1 MALHKDLSEIKDRI
15 VERRGYEDA
24 AKKGTQKGVEFE
36 DACEPYIRSTAEA
49 YSDMVESIESA
60 AGDLGSRILYGNR
73 SDAGAQ
79 RTKILMSI
87 YATCEQR
94 GVNFY
99 QFVQDYL
106 SGKTRTIPPGPAQNQ
121 TAIAV

>member
-1 MALHKDLSEIKDRI
+1 MDLSEIKDRI

-49 YSDMVESIESA
+49 YSYMVESIGSA

-87 YATCEQR
+87 VIELKIR
-94 GVNFY
+94 
-99 QFVQDYL
+99 
-106 SGKTRTIPPGPAQNQ
+106 KTRLICSVWPLLRAPLTVRVWHSA
-121 TAIAV
+121 